1 MYIYT
6 KVYNDIYKDFYVEYY
21 GLHPYITQLSS
32 HTFFKIYVFMRW
44 RSPRLTVKLCPKVI
58 QDR

>member
-32 HTFFKIYVFMRW
+32 HTFFKIYVFMR
-44 RSPRLTVKLCPKVI
+44 
-58 QDR
+58 